1 MKKNMNAELESPQSN
16 IDMFFMLNAIRI
28 ADDYFKFLKQQVFN
42 RIELPE
48 KLSLN
53 EIHVLVIIMRNGNRT
68 SPRDIVISLRQDPA
82 TITRTTKKLRA
93 MGLIDVVSNSSDKRS
108 VDLVINEAGLAIA
121 QRYQTIFD
129 QALKAVSE
137 KYNRDFNE
145 DETRRILKS
154 VERLS
159 ARADMLASERG
170 ALDLT

>member
-145 DETRRILKS
+145 DETSRILKS
-154 VERLS
+154 IERLS
-159 ARADMLASERG
+159 VRADMLASERG

>member
-1 MKKNMNAELESPQSN
+1 
-16 IDMFFMLNAIRI
+16 
-28 ADDYFKFLKQQVFN
+28 
-42 RIELPE
+42 
-48 KLSLN
+48 
-53 EIHVLVIIMRNGNRT
+53 
-68 SPRDIVISLRQDPA
+68 
-82 TITRTTKKLRA
+82 